1 MQCRRDILFKREY
14 FSKEFTSGKTWAL
27 FGRFASVQQRPGV
40 RMVVSDKFIEAF
52 NWYESDLEEIQQ
64 VYEKFKVSRVQF
76 VAWR

>member
-1 MQCRRDILFKREY
+1 MKL
-14 FSKEFTSGKTWAL
+14 L
-27 FGRFASVQQRPGV
+27 RPGV